1 MLEFG
6 KHGTCM
12 STLRPAC
19 YPQYQPE
26 LELVDF
32 YNTAVRLFKDYPTS
46 DFLAACDIVP
56 SNVTTYDLA
65 DVEGCLADATG
76 GFKPHMGCSKTGYL
90 NEVWYYGH
98 LRGRIGGGTFEG
110 TNSTFKSSCPA
121 TGIKY
126 PPKLSS
132 NGY

>member
-1 MLEFG
+1 
-6 KHGTCM
+6 M

-32 YNTAVRLFKDYPTS
+32 YNTAVRVFKDYPTS

-56 SNVTTYDLA
+56 SNATTYDLD

-98 LRGRIGGGTFEG
+98 LRGKIGGGTFEG